1 MARRIPTA
9 DSHHS
14 SRDWLPAGVEM
25 SPPAVRSTSL
35 ERDSARDDLS
45 GFVLTGRAHEF
56 LSRFTAACADSSRA
70 RAWSLTGPYGTG
82 KSSLALL
89 LDALCGPDDARR
101 GSALGVITARDKA
114 LADTLRLSKAHGG
127 FTRAVVTARRESL
140 TVTVQRALHSGVKR
154 RWPTRQ
160 PDSVAIAMKRLASE
174 DVTPSSD
181 VLSAVEAIA
190 LRGSLLIIIDEF
202 GKTLEHFGRQ
212 ALDDH
217 DDDLY
222 LLQELAELGA
232 GRDGLPVYLITLQ
245 HASFLDYAMQASGLR
260 RREWAKVQGRFE
272 DVAFLPDIAD
282 AVQLIGNCVTAPMID
297 AIANDALRSFG
308 VAACQRWSDHGL
320 DSILTASPELLTALY
335 PLHPLTAAATP
346 LLAAALGQHD
356 RTLTSFLTA
365 DEPHSAARWVSE
377 QNRDAKPDSRL
388 ALVRLP
394 QLYDYFLGSGRTNAL
409 AASASHRWLEIETRL
424 SEAHGLP
431 EADQRILK
439 TVGILNIIDAG
450 GALRASADLVGYALD
465 GTPPTGADSVHR
477 RLRAL
482 EKQGF
487 VAYRS
492 FADEYRIWQGTDVD
506 IQASIDDIARR
517 LCDEDIV
524 AMIAKRFAA
533 GAIVAGRHSQTTG
546 MLRHFNTTVTTNST
560 TVTGAQIAGAA
571 DGTLIYHL
579 GHDTELPDVAS
590 PLPVLI
596 GLSNRRDDVL
606 VAARRLA
613 ALEELLDDQTLD
625 AVARREVAERIGQ
638 ARSQLSTT
646 ITTAFTP
653 SASDVRWLLRTQAE
667 STPAPFPQG
676 ARSLAAL
683 VSVVCDQVYPQT
695 PHIRNEMLGRH
706 QLTSQG
712 AKARRNTLHALIT
725 AGHKEALG
733 FTDGWGPE
741 RAMYHGVIEHLGL
754 HTQRDDGDN
763 PTYELTEPGSDATTL
778 PTWQALQA
786 ALTSAKE
793 QVSVADLF
801 TLLSAPPYGL
811 KAGVT
816 PILVTAALVL
826 YSEDIALF
834 EEGSYVSRLTPEHIE
849 RVVAAPTRF
858 SVKYVAV
865 RGGQRHAV
873 LENLCRKM
881 WPHLL
886 DLPRRAGVRNPAL
899 VAVTNAIL
907 DDIRGL
913 SPYAMRTRNLP
924 PSAQQLRDI
933 LIDAQEPD
941 TLLFRQ
947 IPQVLGLSPVSRT
960 SSVNPQAA
968 QAYAKALDTALT
980 TLRQTELSL
989 REQLVV
995 ALGDAFLLPRD
1006 LTTLR
1011 HDLVARARPLVGAAI
1026 PQELRCLVE
1035 HIGRVH
1041 LDDDDWLN
1049 PLVLQLAGRGIDD
1062 FHDETVEEFCIRA
1075 RAVARSFDRVTN
1087 LYFHAARDGE
1097 GFDARQVTLTG
1108 SDGYEQSLVVHVP
1121 ADLDVRAKRLVE
1133 TVKELAAESLGQG
1146 GGLIL
1151 LAALARNLI
1160 DQRVP
1165 AAEGRSELRAT
1176 EQSSRKKIAQ

>member
-1 MARRIPTA
+1 MPRQTSPV

-14 SRDWLPAGVEM
+14 SGDWLPAGVEVR
-25 SPPAVRSTSL
+25 PPAVRSTNL
-35 ERDSARDDLS
+35 ERDGARDDLS

-89 LDALCGPDDARR
+89 LDALCGPEDARR
-101 GSALGVITARDKA
+101 DTALAVVTARDKA
-114 LADTLRLSKAHGG
+114 LSDTLRLSKPRGG
-127 FTRAVVTARRESL
+127 FTRAVVTARREPL
-140 TVTVQRALHSGVKR
+140 TVTVQRALHNGVKR

-160 PDSVAIAMKRLASE
+160 PDSIAVAMKRVASE
-174 DVTPSSD
+174 GATPSSD

-190 LRGSLLIIIDEF
+190 QRTPLLIIIDEF
-202 GKTLEHFGRQ
+202 GKTLEHFSRR
-212 ALDDH
+212 APDDH

-232 GRDGLPVYLITLQ
+232 GRDGLPIYLITLQ

-272 DVAFLPDIAD
+272 DVTFLPDIAD
-282 AVQLIGNCVTAPMID
+282 AVQLIGNCVTASMTD
-297 AIANDALRSFG
+297 AIANDALHRFG
-308 VAACQRWSDHGL
+308 VAAYQRWADHGL

-346 LLAAALGQHD
+346 LLAAALGQND

-365 DEPHSAARWVSE
+365 DEPHSVARWVGE
-377 QNRDAKPDSRL
+377 QNPDATPDAPL

-409 AASASHRWLEIETRL
+409 AASASHRWLEIEARL
-424 SEAHGLP
+424 NEAHGLP
-431 EADQRILK
+431 EADQRVLM

-450 GALRASADLVGYALD
+450 GALRASADLVAYALD
-465 GTPPTGADSVHR
+465 GMQPAGGDTLR

-482 EKQGF
+482 EKRGF

-506 IQASIDDIARR
+506 IQARIDDIARR
-517 LCDEDIV
+517 LRDEDIV

-546 MLRHFNTTVTTNST
+546 MLRHFSTAVTANDT
-560 TVTGAQIAGAA
+560 TVTGADIGSAA

-579 GHDTELPDVAS
+579 GHDTALPDITS

-606 VAARRLA
+606 AVARRLA
-613 ALEELLDDQTLD
+613 ALEDLLDDQTLD

-638 ARSQLSTT
+638 ARGQLSTT

-653 SASDVRWLLRTQAE
+653 SASHVRWLLRTE
-667 STPAPFPQG
+667 PDGTPKPFPQD

-683 VSVVCDQVYPQT
+683 VSTVCDRVYPQT

-873 LENLCRKM
+873 LESLCRKM

-924 PSAQQLRDI
+924 PSAQQLRDL

-960 SSVNPQAA
+960 GSVNPQTA

-1026 PQELRCLVE
+1026 PQELRGLVE
-1035 HIGRVH
+1035 HIGRDH

-1062 FHDETVEEFCIRA
+1062 FRDETVEEFRIRA
-1075 RAVARSFDRVTN
+1075 RAVAHSFDRVTN

-1097 GFDARQVTLTG
+1097 SFDARQVTLTG

-1133 TVKELAAESLGQG
+1133 TVKELAAENLGQG

-1165 AAEGRSELRAT
+1165 AAEERSELRAT